1 MTTEKQAPKVNCINI
16 AYIFKTSLGSING
29 SWTEGNVSTVKKITL
44 PDGRLLPY
52 VSGQSIKYQIRKG
65 WVEMGLKD
73 QLSEIKQA
81 EVAAGVNFTA
91 GDPAQYL
98 DDDLLGYM
106 IASTGEN
113 RRRTAPVRTSA
124 AIGIFP
130 YRGDRD
136 LGTKSKEQTGGD
148 VSAGGNIFE
157 TEVYYNYFK
166 VNIMIEVDRIG
177 KYLPS
182 ELAADKKKD
191 VKNLQI
197 EQDKRQKKLENLF
210 RAIAQLWGGGKQS
223 RLLTDMSPKFL
234 AITFQTSKAPIFLE
248 CLTVSENEELDIRTI
263 NEVLSDNST
272 IISQQFLGVRS
283 GVFKNIAVP
292 ASDTSTT
299 PQEDK
304 KEVDGDKE
312 QTTNTILLT
321 QLKGLVSIQTAF
333 NNALTALKTL
343 DF

>member
-1 MTTEKQAPKVNCINI
+1 METNPQITKVSCINI

-52 VSGQSIKYQIRKG
+52 VSGQNIKYQIRKG
-65 WVEMGLKD
+65 WVELGLKE
-73 QLSEIKQA
+73 QLSEIKQS
-81 EVAAGVNFTA
+81 EVASGVNFTA

-177 KYLPS
+177 KFMPS
-182 ELAADKKKD
+182 ELASTKKGD
-191 VKNLQI
+191 AKNL
-197 EQDKRQKKLENLF
+197 EVAPELRKARLTNLF
-210 RAIAQLWGGGKQS
+210 KAISQLWGGGKQS

-234 AITFQTSKAPIFLE
+234 AITFQTSKSPIFLE
-248 CLTVSENEELDIRTI
+248 CLSVSESEELDIRTI
-263 NEVLSDNST
+263 NEVLSDNQS
-272 IISQQFLGVRS
+272 IISQKFLGIRS

-292 ASDTSTT
+292 ESGA
-299 PQEDK
+299 
-304 KEVDGDKE
+304 
-312 QTTNTILLT
+312 TTNS
-321 QLKGLVSIQTAF
+321 GLEGVVSIQTAF
-333 NNALTALKTL
+333 DNAMEALKTL
-343 DF
+343 NF